1 MKLVEK
7 IPLLIIAAFTYVVI
21 YSSCASVGSPD
32 GGPSDSLPPVLLKTV
47 PLYHELNYKGNEVR
61 LTFDEYI
68 IYDKVMEEL
77 VVSPPLEKRPVVR
90 IKSKTLII
98 QFNEELRDSTTYSMD
113 FKNSIVDNNERNPF
127 KNFRFSFSTGDVFD
141 SLRVAGMVKNAFNLN
156 PVEKALVLLQKN
168 LHDSAVFRVRPDYI
182 AKTDDQGIFMID
194 NIAPGKYHIF
204 SINDANANLLYDEGA
219 EEIAFIDT
227 LIVPSA
233 KFIEE
238 RDTIVSGADSLL
250 ISGHTQFMP
259 GPVYL
264 RQFTEDIFEQYLNT
278 SKRESLYKCLFIFSE
293 SVKDTFG
300 VRLLNYN
307 AKDWYLLEPNQQND
321 SIVLWITDTL
331 VAQLDTFDVEVSYNQ
346 LDSAGIVYV
355 QNDTLSLPYTVK
367 KKAAPKKKKNK
378 DKEEKK
384 IPQFTINSNI
394 KTSGFDLNRNI
405 LLNMPE
411 PVKTFYYDDMVRL
424 YLDKDTTGTP
434 LEYTF
439 TKDTSAYRRF
449 IIGYNWEPNTAYRLE
464 VDSAA
469 IENIYGITNK
479 KLIKKFT
486 TQKEEYYGKIIVA
499 LKNITCPLIVQLI
512 KNTEEEEVLKQ
523 KFTSKDGDIMF
534 DFLKPDKY
542 IIKIIY
548 DANDNHKWDAGSYQD
563 HIQPEKVAYLQKV
576 IKVKSNFE
584 HQEPWDVTINPTY
597 PKVLYDQEL
606 EEQKQKAKEKK
617 QRQPKQ
623 QERNRNSNSFGGGG
637 QQGLF
642 N

>member
-1 MKLVEK
+1 MKFVEK

-21 YSSCASVGSPD
+21 YSSCASIGAPD

-77 VVSPPLEKRPVVR
+77 VVSPPLKKRPVIR

-113 FKNSIVDNNERNPF
+113 FKSSIVDNNEQNPF

-168 LHDSAVFRVRPDYI
+168 LHDSAVFRVEPNYI
-182 AKTDDQGIFMID
+182 AKTDENGIFMID

-227 LIVPSA
+227 LVVPSA
-233 KFIEE
+233 EFIEE

-250 ISGHTQFMP
+250 ISGHTRFMP

-346 LDSAGIVYV
+346 LDSAGIIYV
-355 QNDTLSLPYTVK
+355 QNDTLSLPYKVK

-378 DKEEKK
+378 GKEEKK

-405 LLNMPE
+405 LLRMPE
-411 PVKTFYYDDMVRL
+411 PVKTFYYNDMARL

-439 TKDTSAYRRF
+439 KKDTSAYRRF
-449 IIGYNWEPNTAYRLE
+449 IISYNWEPNTAYRLE
-464 VDSAA
+464 IDSAA
-469 IENIYGITNK
+469 VENIYGITNK

-486 TQKEEYYGKIIVA
+486 TQKEEYYGKIIVT
-499 LKNITCPLIVQLI
+499 LKNITCPLIAQLI
-512 KNTEEEEVLKQ
+512 KDTEEEEVLQQ
-523 KFTSKDGDIMF
+523 KFTSKDGGIMF

-542 IIKIIY
+542 IVKIIY
-548 DANDNHKWDAGSYQD
+548 DTNGNHKWDAGSYQG
-563 HIQPEKVAYLQKV
+563 HTQPEKVAYLQKV

-584 HQEPWDVTINPTY
+584 HQEQWDVTINPTY
-597 PKVLYDQEL
+597 PKVLYDKEL
-606 EEQKQKAKEKK
+606 EEQKQKAREKK